1 MNNAPNYVQQ
11 FTKKNGNCEHYFDKI
26 ESDEWIPDTLV
37 PLAFDRASKSRV
49 GVFYTKF
56 QDDSSN
62 NRRGNFKSVVIRILD
77 KSKRNDSMY
86 SIRLGEGGQVTMH
99 VSTLQAGRG
108 QNADTRTEQ
117 ERTVATVNTEISFE
131 KSQLQGFWI
140 AVRNGIDISI
150 GRIGDKIINPLAN
163 YSDII
168 REGDDLI

>member
-1 MNNAPNYVQQ
+1 M
-11 FTKKNGNCEHYFDKI
+11 
-26 ESDEWIPDTLV
+26 
-37 PLAFDRASKSRV
+37 
-49 GVFYTKF
+49 
-56 QDDSSN
+56 
-62 NRRGNFKSVVIRILD
+62 IRILD

-86 SIRLGEGGQVTMH
+86 SIRLGDGGQVTLH
-99 VSTLQAGRG
+99 VSLLQAGRG
-108 QNADTRTEQ
+108 QNSDTSTEQ

-168 REGDDLI
+168 REGKNLTRGIDRSCFSIHIRTR